1 MQVLRNMLLATF
13 FVVAGSLIISGNSVK
28 AETENNT
35 QDTYSYKASEG
46 DNLSYVVR
54 DSINQYLKSNDKKLN
69 AAQRVYAET
78 NIVNDMGAYWLD
90 VNQDVQVSKAK
101 VQEYVNNSESLD
113 QDTQNAWQYYAD
125 QTDVQA
131 TIDGEKT
138 AYEQN
143 KIAAEQKAS
152 EQAAATGASSSE
164 SSMKSDESK
173 NEGSASE
180 ENKSDAENKTDEN
193 EKSGFGNWL
202 KNNWAKLVLVGLIA
216 MLIYR
221 VMSKKNTEETK

>member
-1 MQVLRNMLLATF
+1 MQVFRNFLLATF
-13 FVVAGSLIISGNSVK
+13 FVVAGSLILSGSQAK
-28 AETENNT
+28 AETESSV
-35 QDTYSYKASEG
+35 QDTYSYKASKG

-101 VQEYVNNSESLD
+101 VQEYVNSSESLD
-113 QDTQNAWQYYAD
+113 QNTQTAWQYYAD
-125 QTDVQA
+125 KTDIQA
-131 TIDGEKT
+131 MIDGEKT

-152 EQAAATGASSSE
+152 EQAASSE
-164 SSMKSDESK
+164 GANSTESSNSS
-173 NEGSASE
+173 NNSSE
-180 ENKSDAENKTDEN
+180 EVKSEEQTSSENSNSEEAVNSKGLGGWFKEN
-193 EKSGFGNWL
+193 WS
-202 KNNWAKLVLVGLIA
+202 KLVLVGLIA
-216 MLIYR
+216 SLIYR
-221 VMSKKNTEETK
+221 VVSKKNTEA

>member
-1 MQVLRNMLLATF
+1 MQVFRNILLATF
-13 FVVAGSLIISGNSVK
+13 FVVAGSLILSGSQAK
-28 AETENNT
+28 AETESSV
-35 QDTYSYKASEG
+35 QDTYSYKASKG

-101 VQEYVNNSESLD
+101 VQEYVNSSESLD
-113 QDTQNAWQYYAD
+113 QNTQTAWQYYAD
-125 QTDVQA
+125 KTDIQA
-131 TIDGEKT
+131 MIDGEKT

-152 EQAAATGASSSE
+152 EQAVSSE
-164 SSMKSDESK
+164 SANSTESS
-173 NEGSASE
+173 NSSNNSSE
-180 ENKSDAENKTDEN
+180 EVKSEEQTSSENSNSEEAVNSKGLGGWFKEN
-193 EKSGFGNWL
+193 WS
-202 KNNWAKLVLVGLIA
+202 KLVLVGLIA
-216 MLIYR
+216 SLIYR
-221 VMSKKNTEETK
+221 VVSKKNTEA

>member
-1 MQVLRNMLLATF
+1 MQVFRNILLATF
-13 FVVAGSLIISGNSVK
+13 FVVAGSLILSGSQAK
-28 AETENNT
+28 AETESSV
-35 QDTYSYKASEG
+35 QDTYSYKASKG

-101 VQEYVNNSESLD
+101 VQEYVNSSESLD
-113 QDTQNAWQYYAD
+113 QNTQTAWQYYAD
-125 QTDVQA
+125 KTDIQA
-131 TIDGEKT
+131 MIDGEKT

-152 EQAAATGASSSE
+152 EQAASSE
-164 SSMKSDESK
+164 GANSTESSNSS
-173 NEGSASE
+173 NNSSE
-180 ENKSDAENKTDEN
+180 EVKSEEQTSSENSNSEEAVNSKGLGGWFKEN
-193 EKSGFGNWL
+193 WS
-202 KNNWAKLVLVGLIA
+202 KLVLVGLIA
-216 MLIYR
+216 SLIYR
-221 VMSKKNTEETK
+221 VVSKKNTEA

>member
-1 MQVLRNMLLATF
+1 MQVFRNILLATF
-13 FVVAGSLIISGNSVK
+13 FVVAGSLILSGSQAK
-28 AETENNT
+28 AETESSV
-35 QDTYSYKASEG
+35 QDAYSYKASEG

-101 VQEYVNNSESLD
+101 VQEYVNSSESLD
-113 QDTQNAWQYYAD
+113 QNTQTAWQYYAD
-125 QTDVQA
+125 KTDIQA
-131 TIDGEKT
+131 MIDGEKT

-152 EQAAATGASSSE
+152 EQAVSSE
-164 SSMKSDESK
+164 SANSTESS
-173 NEGSASE
+173 NSSNNSSE
-180 ENKSDAENKTDEN
+180 EVKSEEQTSSENSNSEEAVNSKGLGGWFKEN
-193 EKSGFGNWL
+193 WS
-202 KNNWAKLVLVGLIA
+202 KLVLVGLIA
-216 MLIYR
+216 SLIYR
-221 VMSKKNTEETK
+221 VVSKKNTEA

>member
-1 MQVLRNMLLATF
+1 MQVFRNFLLATF
-13 FVVAGSLIISGNSVK
+13 FVVAGSLILSGSQAK
-28 AETENNT
+28 AETENGV
-35 QDTYSYKASEG
+35 QDTYSYKASKG

-101 VQEYVNNSESLD
+101 VQEYVNSSESLD
-113 QDTQNAWQYYAD
+113 QNTQTAWQYYAD
-125 QTDVQA
+125 KTDIQA
-131 TIDGEKT
+131 MIDGEKT

-152 EQAAATGASSSE
+152 EQAVSSE
-164 SSMKSDESK
+164 SANSTESS
-173 NEGSASE
+173 NSSNNSSE
-180 ENKSDAENKTDEN
+180 EVKSEEQTSSENSNSEEAVNSKGLGGWFKEN
-193 EKSGFGNWL
+193 WS
-202 KNNWAKLVLVGLIA
+202 KLVLVGLIA
-216 MLIYR
+216 SLIYR
-221 VMSKKNTEETK
+221 VVSKKNTEA

>member
-1 MQVLRNMLLATF
+1 MQVFRNILLATF
-13 FVVAGSLIISGNSVK
+13 FVVAGSLILSGSQAK
-28 AETENNT
+28 AETENGV
-35 QDTYSYKASEG
+35 QDTYSYKASKG

-101 VQEYVNNSESLD
+101 VQEYVNSSESLD
-113 QDTQNAWQYYAD
+113 QNTQTAWQYYAD
-125 QTDVQA
+125 KTDIQA
-131 TIDGEKT
+131 MIDGEKT

-152 EQAAATGASSSE
+152 EQAASSE
-164 SSMKSDESK
+164 GANSTESSNSS
-173 NEGSASE
+173 NNSSE
-180 ENKSDAENKTDEN
+180 EVKSEEQTSSENSNSEEAANSKGLGGWFKEN
-193 EKSGFGNWL
+193 WS
-202 KNNWAKLVLVGLIA
+202 KLVLVGLIA
-216 MLIYR
+216 SLIYR
-221 VMSKKNTEETK
+221 VVSKKNTEA

>member
-1 MQVLRNMLLATF
+1 MQVFRNILLATF
-13 FVVAGSLIISGNSVK
+13 FVVAGSLILSGSQAK
-28 AETENNT
+28 AETESSV
-35 QDTYSYKASEG
+35 QDTYSYKASKG

-101 VQEYVNNSESLD
+101 VQEYVNSSESLD
-113 QDTQNAWQYYAD
+113 QNTQTAWQYYAD
-125 QTDVQA
+125 KTDIQA
-131 TIDGEKT
+131 MIDGEKT

-152 EQAAATGASSSE
+152 EQAVSSE
-164 SSMKSDESK
+164 SANSTESS
-173 NEGSASE
+173 NSSNNSSE
-180 ENKSDAENKTDEN
+180 EVKSEEQTSSENSNSEEAANSKGLGAWFKEN
-193 EKSGFGNWL
+193 WS
-202 KNNWAKLVLVGLIA
+202 KLVLVGLIA
-216 MLIYR
+216 SLIYR
-221 VMSKKNTEETK
+221 VVSKKNTEA

>member
-1 MQVLRNMLLATF
+1 MQVFRNILLATF
-13 FVVAGSLIISGNSVK
+13 FVVAGSLILSGSQAK
-28 AETENNT
+28 AETESSV
-35 QDTYSYKASEG
+35 QDTYSYKASKG

-101 VQEYVNNSESLD
+101 VQEYVNSSESLD
-113 QDTQNAWQYYAD
+113 QNTQTAWQYYAD
-125 QTDVQA
+125 KTDIQA
-131 TIDGEKT
+131 MIDGEKT

-152 EQAAATGASSSE
+152 EQAVSSE
-164 SSMKSDESK
+164 SANSTESS
-173 NEGSASE
+173 NSSNNSSE
-180 ENKSDAENKTDEN
+180 EVKSEEQTSSENSNSEEAANSKGLGGWFKEN
-193 EKSGFGNWL
+193 WS
-202 KNNWAKLVLVGLIA
+202 KLVLVGLIA
-216 MLIYR
+216 SLIYR
-221 VMSKKNTEETK
+221 VVSKKNTEA

>member
-1 MQVLRNMLLATF
+1 MQVFRNILLATF
-13 FVVAGSLIISGNSVK
+13 FVVAGSLILSGSQAK
-28 AETENNT
+28 AETESSV
-35 QDTYSYKASEG
+35 QDTYSYKASKG

-101 VQEYVNNSESLD
+101 VQEYVNSSESLD
-113 QDTQNAWQYYAD
+113 QNTQTAWQYYAD
-125 QTDVQA
+125 KTDIQA
-131 TIDGEKT
+131 MIDGEKT

-152 EQAAATGASSSE
+152 EQAASSE
-164 SSMKSDESK
+164 GANSTESSNSS
-173 NEGSASE
+173 NNSSE
-180 ENKSDAENKTDEN
+180 EVKSEEQTSSENSNSEEAANSKGLGGWFKEN
-193 EKSGFGNWL
+193 WS
-202 KNNWAKLVLVGLIA
+202 KLVLVGLIA
-216 MLIYR
+216 SLIYR
-221 VMSKKNTEETK
+221 VVSKKNTEA

>member
-1 MQVLRNMLLATF
+1 MQVFRNFLLATF
-13 FVVAGSLIISGNSVK
+13 FVVAGSLILSGSQAK
-28 AETENNT
+28 AETESSV
-35 QDTYSYKASEG
+35 QDTYSYKASKG

-101 VQEYVNNSESLD
+101 VQEYVNSSESLD
-113 QDTQNAWQYYAD
+113 QNTQTAWQYYAD
-125 QTDVQA
+125 KTDIQA
-131 TIDGEKT
+131 MIDGEKT

-152 EQAAATGASSSE
+152 EQAVSSE
-164 SSMKSDESK
+164 SANSTESS
-173 NEGSASE
+173 NSSNNSSE
-180 ENKSDAENKTDEN
+180 EVKSEEQTSSENSNSEEAVNSKGLGGWFKEN
-193 EKSGFGNWL
+193 WS
-202 KNNWAKLVLVGLIA
+202 KLVLVGLIA
-216 MLIYR
+216 SLIYR
-221 VMSKKNTEETK
+221 VVSKKNTEA

>member
-1 MQVLRNMLLATF
+1 MQVFRNFLLATF
-13 FVVAGSLIISGNSVK
+13 FVVAGSLILSGSQAK
-28 AETENNT
+28 AETESSV
-35 QDTYSYKASEG
+35 QDTYSYKASKG

-101 VQEYVNNSESLD
+101 VQEYVNSSESLD
-113 QDTQNAWQYYAD
+113 QNTQTAWQYYAD
-125 QTDVQA
+125 KTDIQA
-131 TIDGEKT
+131 MIDGEKT

-152 EQAAATGASSSE
+152 EQAASSE
-164 SSMKSDESK
+164 GANSTESSNSS
-173 NEGSASE
+173 NNSSE
-180 ENKSDAENKTDEN
+180 EVKSEEQTSSENSNSEEAANSKGLGGWFKEN
-193 EKSGFGNWL
+193 WS
-202 KNNWAKLVLVGLIA
+202 KLVLVGLIA
-216 MLIYR
+216 SLIYR
-221 VMSKKNTEETK
+221 VVSKKNTEA

>member
-1 MQVLRNMLLATF
+1 MQVFRNILLATF
-13 FVVAGSLIISGNSVK
+13 FVVAGSLILSGSQAK
-28 AETENNT
+28 AETESSV

-101 VQEYVNNSESLD
+101 VQEYVNSSESLD
-113 QDTQNAWQYYAD
+113 QNTQTAWQYYAD
-125 QTDVQA
+125 KTDIQA
-131 TIDGEKT
+131 MIDGEKT

-152 EQAAATGASSSE
+152 EQAVSSE
-164 SSMKSDESK
+164 SANSTESS
-173 NEGSASE
+173 NSSNNSSE
-180 ENKSDAENKTDEN
+180 EVKSEEQTSSENSNSEEAANSKGLGGWFKEN
-193 EKSGFGNWL
+193 WS
-202 KNNWAKLVLVGLIA
+202 KLVLVGLIA
-216 MLIYR
+216 SLIYR
-221 VMSKKNTEETK
+221 VVSKKNTEA